1 MKTMESRKSRKN
13 LKLILAGLAMGLTI
27 AASQPALIAHAELV
41 DETDEW
47 SREGEQHNE
56 QITEQEQQEHTQ
68 QNIENQNNG
77 GSTPAQQDAEAVVDN
92 SKGGTEPTDVPVPPT
107 AGQGFDAENYTPTQ
121 EDTKVD
127 PSKNKQDEVG
137 RKTEDEPGPGP
148 GPGPGPEPG
157 PEPEKTT
164 TTTTT
169 TVTPVPVPVEVQNT
183 NTNKTGNTT
192 DPVNTSIFG
201 LAVANAV
208 IAVKKRFSNRKSINR
223 K

>member
-41 DETDEW
+41 DETEEW
-47 SREGEQHNE
+47 NREGEQHNE

-77 GSTPAQQDAEAVVDN
+77 GSTPAEQSAEAVVDN
-92 SKGGTEPTDVPVPPT
+92 SQGGTEPTDVPVPET
-107 AGQGFDAENYTPTQ
+107 AGQGFDAENYEPKP

-127 PSKNKQDEVG
+127 PSKNKEDEAG
-137 RKTEDEPGPGP
+137 RKTKDEQ
-148 GPGPGPEPG
+148 PGPGPEPEPSPE

-169 TVTPVPVPVEVQNT
+169 TVTTVTVPVEVQESKS
-183 NTNKTGNTT
+183 NKTGNTT
-192 DPVNTSIFG
+192 DGVV
-201 LAVANAV
+201 VAIAALGTAYAV
-208 IAVKKRFSNRKSINR
+208 IDGRKYFLNRQSTNRK
-223 K
+223 